1 MLQYTTIIRR
11 LARMKAASELSGSF
25 GNISAEV
32 QMAAMIYGK
41 KPETIRRAVSTIYPQ
56 VFKTMARGG
65 Y

>member
-1 MLQYTTIIRR
+1 
-11 LARMKAASELSGSF
+11 MKAASELSGSF